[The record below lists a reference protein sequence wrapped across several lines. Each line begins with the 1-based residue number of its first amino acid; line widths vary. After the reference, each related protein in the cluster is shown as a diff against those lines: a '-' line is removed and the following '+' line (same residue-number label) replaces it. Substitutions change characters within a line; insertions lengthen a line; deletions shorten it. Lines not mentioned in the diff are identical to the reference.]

1 MKQSFFPKEMK
12 NQTFQVLLYYKFT
25 PIENPDEI
33 KDWQRK
39 LCEALG
45 LKGRIIVANE
55 GLNGTLEGKTEDTQK
70 YIDAMHKHKYFKDL
84 TFKKSPG
91 DGNAFPKLSVKV
103 RAETVASGKAQTDP
117 NKVTGKYISAQEL
130 HSWFTDKKEFYIV
143 DMRNDYEYESGY
155 FENSL
160 FSGLHNFFDLPD
172 VLPKLKHLKDKTL
185 VTVCTGG
192 IRCEKAS
199 GFLVENGF
207 VDVYQLKGGIQTY
220 MEKYPNE
227 HFKGKLY
234 VFDNRLTI
242 GFNTDDPKHEVVG
255 KCFHCGISTDTYV
268 NCKYDMCHLHYICCQ
283 NCLDLETGFA
293 FHTKDCKEKYLKF
306 QLPKEIQKKNSH
318 IASHQSFS

>member
-1 MKQSFFPKEMK
+1 M
-12 NQTFQVLLYYKFT
+12 YYKFV
-25 PIENPDEI
+25 PIEDPEEI
-33 KDWQRK
+33 QKWQK
-39 LCEALG
+39 SLCETLN
-45 LKGRIIVANE
+45 LKGRIIIASE
-55 GLNGTLEGKTEDTQK
+55 GLNGTIEGSLSDTQK
-70 YIDAMHKHKYFKDL
+70 YIKKMHKNKYFKDVV
-84 TFKKSPG
+84 FKKSPG
-91 DGNAFPKLSVKV
+91 NGNAFPKLSVKV
-103 RAETVASGKAQTDP
+103 RNEVIASGKAQNDP
-117 NKVTGKYISAQEL
+117 NKVTGKYISAEEL
-130 HSWFTDKKEFYIV
+130 HSWFAEKKEFYIV

-160 FSGLHNFFDLPD
+160 FSGLHNFFDLPE
-172 VLPKLKHLKDKTL
+172 VLPKLNHLKDKTL

-207 VDVYQLKGGIQTY
+207 LDVYQLKDGIQTY

-242 GFNTDDPKHEVVG
+242 GFNTDDPNHQIVG
-255 KCFHCGISTDTYV
+255 KCMHCGATSDSYV

-293 FHTKDCKEKYLKF
+293 FHTKKCKTSYFKF
-306 QLPKEIQKKNSH
+306 QLPKEMSRLKKQTPGSLHNL
-318 IASHQSFS
+318 